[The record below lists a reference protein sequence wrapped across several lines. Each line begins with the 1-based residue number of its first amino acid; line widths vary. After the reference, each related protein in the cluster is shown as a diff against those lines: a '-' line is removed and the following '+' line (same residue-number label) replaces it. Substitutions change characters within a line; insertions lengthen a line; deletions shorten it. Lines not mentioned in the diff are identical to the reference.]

1 MTKDPRVYLEHI
13 LQSIEL
19 IESYVQGH
27 TLEEFLES
35 VALQDQVIRR
45 IEIIGEAARNLPEE
59 LTAKYPDV
67 PWQRIVAMRN
77 ILIHVY
83 FGVDLELAWQAATH
97 EVRTLKQSIQKIKQD
112 LAR

>member
-1 MTKDPRVYLEHI
+1 VTKDPRVYFDHI

-19 IESYVQGH
+19 IESYVQGR

-35 VALQDQVIRR
+35 VPLQDQVLRR
-45 IEIIGEAARNLPEE
+45 IEIIGEAARNLPGD

-83 FGVDLELAWQAATH
+83 FGVDLELAWRVATH
-97 EVRTLKQSIQKIKQD
+97 EVKTLKQNITRIRQD
-112 LAR
+112 LPD